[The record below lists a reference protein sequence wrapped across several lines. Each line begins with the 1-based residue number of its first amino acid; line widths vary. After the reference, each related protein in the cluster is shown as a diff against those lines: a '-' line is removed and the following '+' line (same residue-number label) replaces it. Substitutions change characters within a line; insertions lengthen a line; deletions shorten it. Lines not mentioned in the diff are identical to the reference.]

1 MPEPDVTAGSSNL
14 PSGQGSGARPSPEAP
29 DKLVALSFD
38 DGRLAAPEDLS
49 VLFEESARQ
58 RYLTLEKIG
67 EGRVGVVYRAQDR
80 RLGRIVALKR
90 IHPEVLDS
98 PQTLRQFVDQ
108 TRAIASLNHF
118 NIVQV
123 YDIERD
129 DDGHFIA
136 MEYVAGDTLQ
146 TLLQRSGPQPL
157 LQAVEW
163 GRQLCNALAVA
174 HRQGV
179 VHGDIRP
186 ANVLL
191 AESNVPKLTDFGLAF
206 LLHGNAGPSAGG
218 RKGSPYAPP
227 ELLRDQP
234 LDGRADIYGLAAT
247 LYHVLTGR
255 PPVPLQAED
264 LPPPIRPV
272 LLKALEEDRERR
284 YATVGE
290 LAAALRNIALA
301 AEPAPSL
308 RPQEVRCPQCGR
320 EVSSEVEFCGACGF
334 AVQKSLRINELLIG
348 ARELLYQG
356 ANEKALRQYEA
367 VLELDE
373 QHAEARQAA
382 ERIRQSLNR
391 VAELREKAN
400 SLTSSGALQKAVE
413 AWRELLTLVP
423 NDLEAAAQIRKCEE
437 ELQARQIVTLLT
449 GARFD
454 IRMHRFE
461 AAEQKCAQ
469 VLKTDPHNA
478 EATALKWLIPQARQ
492 QWLQTLVR
500 LAVEAYRAGDYKQAH
515 LRFSEAYAAAERWA
529 SKLDLQQITEGM
541 EMSEIVPAL
550 QEIQRTVSDQSLL
563 DATTQVSRL
572 LERCTTPR
580 ARQVVE
586 RALSQL
592 EGRYAA
598 LMEENRR
605 RAEQVAEAIRAAH
618 RRRRRLAAGICAV
631 GLVIVVAPYL
641 IVREV
646 TFRRLPAR
654 ISAACQ
660 QQEVEAALDLMEE
673 YLSRGGG
680 IEAVHDSAA
689 WLTGELGRRLMGDP
703 ARDVRRWAGILA
715 RLHGEPGPEGF
726 LYRLARQ
733 NQAEALEREQ
743 WRDVFVALEQMAR
756 YETRRDDAASEVP
769 ASIDAVF
776 KRLELRGGEW
786 TDAAAV
792 SAALRNF
799 ERMLDSDRPLARYA
813 TRDLWRRLL
822 LLQLDAAL
830 HDGALDQARNHARR
844 LDQLDP
850 NVLSGSERIRV
861 YAAALPRKAEA
872 ALRAADYGAARR
884 ALRAAVQ
891 LGGQG
896 VPGVEETWGLLIEQL
911 LSAEAWDDARAAAAD
926 MDELISGKK
935 GEARLT
941 ERRQQLLQRA
951 HAELGAA
958 DLSGLERLLT
968 AALKLP
974 GDAEDVVR
982 VLRRVVE
989 AVNSAELWD
998 AAFKL
1003 VGALEEPGRGR
1014 AVANPGYEEL
1024 MKRAVRMR
1032 DTQRVLQAVAKLD
1045 ELVPPDH
1052 GQRQLRHEL
1061 SYNVLGPLG
1070 RELESSGQ
1078 AARQR
1083 AVETL
1088 VGLAPLLLWDGK
1100 AWSDFCRNPSRN
1112 LFPALLDAYCR
1123 ATAVGDAER
1132 QERIRQL
1139 NQALGGDL
1147 NCPGAGQ

>member
-1 MPEPDVTAGSSNL
+1 MSAGPSKVPPEQGHGTGPSSE
-14 PSGQGSGARPSPEAP
+14 PP

-38 DGRLAAPEDLS
+38 DGRLAAAEDLS
-49 VLFEESARQ
+49 ALFEESARH
-58 RYLTLEKIG
+58 RYLTLDKVG
-67 EGRVGVVYRAQDR
+67 EGRVGAVYRAQDR

-98 PQTLRQFVDQ
+98 PQTLRQFVEQ

-129 DDGHFIA
+129 EDGHFIA
-136 MEYVAGDTLQ
+136 MEYVAGETLGA
-146 TLLQRSGPQPL
+146 LLERSGPQPL

-206 LLHGNAGPSAGG
+206 LLHANEIRSTSGQ
-218 RKGSPYAPP
+218 RVSPYAPP
-227 ELLRDQP
+227 ELLAGQA
-234 LDGRADIYGLAAT
+234 LDARADIYGLAAT
-247 LYHVLTGR
+247 LYHVLTGK
-255 PPVPLQAED
+255 PPAPVHADD

-272 LLKALEEDRERR
+272 LLKALDADRERR
-284 YATVGE
+284 YATIGE
-290 LAAALRNIALA
+290 LAAALKNIALA
-301 AEPAPSL
+301 AEPAPAV

-320 EVSSEVEFCGACGF
+320 DVGSDVEFCGACGF
-334 AVQKSLRINELLIG
+334 AVQKALRVNELLAQ

-373 QHAEARQAA
+373 QHEEARQAA

-423 NDLEAAAQIRKCEE
+423 NDLEAAGQIRKCEE

-500 LAVEAYRAGDYKQAH
+500 LAVEAYRSGDYRQAH
-515 LRFSEAYAAAERWA
+515 LRFSEACAAAERWA

-550 QEIQRTVSDQSLL
+550 QEIQRTATDQSLV
-563 DATTQVSRL
+563 DATAQVNRL

-586 RALSQL
+586 RALAQL

-598 LMEENRR
+598 LLEENRR
-605 RAEQVAEAIRAAH
+605 RAEQAAQAIRAA
-618 RRRRRLAAGICAV
+618 RRRKQRLVAAICAA
-631 GLVIVVAPYL
+631 GLVIVVAPYV
-641 IVREV
+641 IVREMS
-646 TFRRLPAR
+646 FRGLPAR

-660 QQEVEAALDLMEE
+660 QQDVARSLDLLEE
-673 YLSRGGG
+673 YLSRGG
-680 IEAVHDSAA
+680 ELDAVRDSAA
-689 WLTGELGRRLMGDP
+689 WLTAELRRLLIGDQ

-733 NQAEALEREQ
+733 NHAEALEKEQ
-743 WRDVFVALEQMAR
+743 WREAFIALEQMAR
-756 YETRRDDAASEVP
+756 YETRRDDAASELP
-769 ASIDAVF
+769 PCIDAAF
-776 KRLELRGGEW
+776 KRLELRGSEW
-786 TDAAAV
+786 ADAAAV

-799 ERMLDSDRPLARYA
+799 ERMLDGERPLARYA

-830 HDGALDQARNHARR
+830 YDGALDQARTHARR

-861 YAAALPRKAEA
+861 YAASLPRKAETALLEGDHVA
-872 ALRAADYGAARR
+872 AMR
-884 ALRAAVQ
+884 ALRAAIQ
-891 LGGQG
+891 L
-896 VPGVEETWGLLIEQL
+896 VIDQL
-911 LSAEAWDDARAAAAD
+911 LSANAWDQARAAAAE
-926 MDELISGKK
+926 MDELLPGGK
-935 GEARLT
+935 GAARLS
-941 ERRQQLLQRA
+941 ERRRQLLQQA
-951 HAELGAA
+951 HADTSGA
-958 DLSGLERLLT
+958 DLSGLEALLT

-974 GDAEDVVR
+974 GDVEDILG

-989 AVNSAELWD
+989 SVNSAERWD

-1003 VGALEEPGRGR
+1003 TAALEEPGRGR
-1014 AVANPGYEEL
+1014 GVANRGYEEL
-1024 MKRAVRMR
+1024 MKRSVRMR
-1032 DTQRVLQAVAKLD
+1032 DTQRALQAVAKLD
-1045 ELVPPDH
+1045 ELVPPQH
-1052 GQRQLRHEL
+1052 GQMQLRHEL
-1061 SYNVLGPLG
+1061 VFNVLGPVG

-1083 AVETL
+1083 AVDTL
-1088 VGLAPLLLWDGK
+1088 VSLAPLLLWDGK
-1100 AWSDFCRNPSRN
+1100 AWNDFCRNPGRN
-1112 LFPALLDAYCR
+1112 LSPALLEAYCR
-1123 ATAVGDAER
+1123 AVGAGDNER

-1139 NQALGGDL
+1139 NQALGTTLD
-1147 NCPGAGQ
+1147 CPEGSR